1 MHRHTRTKR
10 IKGQATRSQSS
21 TGSLRHLVAGRS
33 VAIKRITTDRY
44 GRSVAEL
51 VVNGTNVQQR
61 LVSAGHAVVL
71 QRYAHQCPWALK
83 ACEQDQRC
91 RSIGSALGCI
101 DLNPPSVAMTTLRL
115 PSSPMPEEQLKAF
128 LEAVK
133 TDASLQ
139 EKLKASDN
147 ADAVVVIA
155 KESGFSVST
164 DDFSKTQ
171 SALTEEELENLAG
184 GNWSSCI
191 CQDTA

>member
-1 MHRHTRTKR
+1 
-10 IKGQATRSQSS
+10 
-21 TGSLRHLVAGRS
+21 
-33 VAIKRITTDRY
+33 
-44 GRSVAEL
+44 
-51 VVNGTNVQQR
+51 
-61 LVSAGHAVVL
+61 
-71 QRYAHQCPWALK
+71 
-83 ACEQDQRC
+83 
-91 RSIGSALGCI
+91 
-101 DLNPPSVAMTTLRL
+101 
-115 PSSPMPEEQLKAF
+115 MPEEQLKAF

-164 DDFSKTQ
+164 DDFSKNQ